1 MPRRTGQALTQ
12 PKETKHMNLEFKQ
25 QMEAYALRARSIAK
39 MCDNEQQTKVSLI
52 NPYLEMLGYDVR
64 DPRHVRLEYRA
75 DFHAGNEKVDYLI
88 LRDGVPWAVIEA
100 KSASE
105 PFGNDSPTR
114 QIQRYAMAAA
124 VQYVAYTNG
133 LLWRW
138 FRKEP
143 GSAMLETRPFIEH
156 DATEP
161 EDREVRWLDGI
172 RSSSSRNVEDID
184 RISEEERLQSDF
196 TAWFESCKADP
207 PDPFLKLLL
216 HDSGHRATAAMIQ
229 RAKQV
234 WRRVVAASAAAQLSE
249 ASKRFRGESSYGSKE
264 ESKPLD
270 DSTPSATVPEREG
283 PARKLW
289 RFRWRPRS
297 TEAWFYE
304 RNGTEVQIAIAEHL
318 LGPDSALSQHEA
330 MHQLNQKFKRDSLPE
345 KIAMEIMPDAAVPK
359 GFKRLPARP
368 NVAIYTQIATPV
380 RLNWFA
386 RAMRMAPSMEI
397 ETEQGERDAETAED
411 QWPWKSIRSVL
422 EESAR

>member
-1 MPRRTGQALTQ
+1 MAQ
-12 PKETKHMNLEFKQ
+12 PTETMHMNLEFKQ
-25 QMEAYALRARSIAK
+25 QMEAYALRARPIAK
-39 MCDNEQQTKVSLI
+39 KCDNEQQTKVSLI

-88 LRDGVPWAVIEA
+88 LRDGAPWAVIEA
-100 KSASE
+100 KSASKLL
-105 PFGNDSPTR
+105 GNDRPTK

-124 VQYVAYTNG
+124 VQYAAYTNG

-143 GSAMLETRPFIEH
+143 GSPMLENRPFIEH

-161 EDREVRWLDGI
+161 EDREVRWLDSI
-172 RSSSSRNVEDID
+172 RSSSSRNVKDID

-196 TAWFESCKADP
+196 TVWFENCRADP

-216 HDSGHRATAAMIQ
+216 NDSGHRAIAGRIQ
-229 RAKQV
+229 RAKQA
-234 WRRVVAASAAAQLSE
+234 WRRVVAAFAAAQLSE
-249 ASKRFRGESSYGSKE
+249 ASKRFREESSYGSR

-270 DSTPSATVPEREG
+270 DSTPPATVPEKEG
-283 PARKLW
+283 SARNRW
-289 RFRWRPRS
+289 QFRWRPRS
-297 TEAWFYE
+297 TEAWIYE
-304 RNGTEVQIAIAEHL
+304 RSGTKVQIAIAENL
-318 LGPDSALSQHEA
+318 LGPDSALSQREA
-330 MHQLNQKFKRDSLPE
+330 MHLLNRKTGGDGLP
-345 KIAMEIMPDAAVPK
+345 KNMVMEITPDAVISRN
-359 GFKRLPARP
+359 FKRLPSRP
-368 NVAIYTQIATPV
+368 NVAVFTNFTNRRQLDWLT
-380 RLNWFA
+380 

-422 EESAR
+422 EESVR